1 MVGSNTV
8 SGPNMAK
15 VNKEF
20 VQDMTDKLRLIQ
32 SRLRRRDYTDDDLAV
47 LETFLAVALRV
58 IARSNPSKIDDAVR
72 TVETCYLIK
81 RVPHGQT

>member
-1 MVGSNTV
+1 
-8 SGPNMAK
+8 MAK